1 MSCKNHPNVEA
12 IANCALCDT
21 PMCGMCANFMA
32 TETLC
37 EACVDI
43 REAERFVSAQSQQ
56 LNQALKPV
64 VVEKV
69 EADIPPCTRQ
79 GKTEIENAADGWC

>member
-1 MSCKNHPNVEA
+1 
-12 IANCALCDT
+12 
-21 PMCGMCANFMA
+21 MA

-56 LNQALKPV
+56 LNQAPKPV
-64 VVEKV
+64 AVEKV
-69 EADIPPCTRQ
+69 EADIPQAAGRAKQKSRTVQWMLLLACFLIISVRLFTSSN
-79 GKTEIENAADGWC
+79 TEYVPLDPVVRA